1 MYQPWSTVQ
10 MPHIPSVH
18 YYPYY
23 SQPTSFPTQP
33 VVPSV
38 VPPMSPFAPLTAS
51 PFVPPMSP
59 FVPIPKPPSLLE
71 QFKTKEGTYDITKM
85 MNTMGQAVQVMNQM
99 SGLVKGLT
107 QTFKL

>member
-1 MYQPWSTVQ
+1 MYQPWSTMQ
-10 MPHIPSVH
+10 MPHMVPVH
-18 YYPYY
+18 YHPYY
-23 SQPTSFPTQP
+23 SQSTSFP
-33 VVPSV
+33 VPPV
-38 VPPMSPFAPLTAS
+38 VPPMSPFATPPAS

-59 FVPIPKPPSLLE
+59 FAPAKPPSLLE

-107 QTFKL
+107 QTFKM

>member
-1 MYQPWSTVQ
+1 MYQSWPTMQ
-10 MPHIPSVH
+10 MPHVVPVH
-18 YYPYY
+18 YHPYY
-23 SQPTSFPTQP
+23 SQPTSFPVPP
-33 VVPSV
+33 VVPPVAPS
-38 VPPMSPFAPLTAS
+38 MSPFTPPAAS

-59 FVPIPKPPSLLE
+59 FVPAPKPPSLLE

>member
-1 MYQPWSTVQ
+1 MYQSWPTMQ
-10 MPHIPSVH
+10 MPHIPPVN

-23 SQPTSFPTQP
+23 SQPVLFPAQP
-33 VVPSV
+33 VVPPV
-38 VPPMSPFAPLTAS
+38 VPSMSPFAPPAAS

-59 FVPIPKPPSLLE
+59 FIPAPKPPSLLE
-71 QFKTKEGTYDITKM
+71 QFKTKKGTYDITKM

>member
-1 MYQPWSTVQ
+1 MYQPWSTMQ
-10 MPHIPSVH
+10 MPHIPPVH

-33 VVPSV
+33 VVPPV
-38 VPPMSPFAPLTAS
+38 VPSMSPFAPPTVS
-51 PFVPPMSP
+51 PFMPPMSP
-59 FVPIPKPPSLLE
+59 YTKPPSLLE

>member
-1 MYQPWSTVQ
+1 MYQPWPTVQPWSAMQ
-10 MPHIPSVH
+10 MPHVP

-23 SQPTSFPTQP
+23 SQPIPFPSPP
-33 VVPSV
+33 VAPPT
-38 VPPMSPFAPLTAS
+38 VPPFMPSMTPIAPVL
-51 PFVPPMSP
+51 
-59 FVPIPKPPSLLE
+59 KPPSLLE

>member
-1 MYQPWSTVQ
+1 MYQPWSTMH
-10 MPHIPSVH
+10 MPHVVPVH
-18 YYPYY
+18 YHPYY
-23 SQPTSFPTQP
+23 SQPTSFP
-33 VVPSV
+33 
-38 VPPMSPFAPLTAS
+38 VPPFIPPVAPTMSTFAPPAS

-59 FVPIPKPPSLLE
+59 FASAKPPSLLE